1 MVVAWWWD
9 KPDEQGQV
17 SAKLL
22 DPGWMGMSW
31 HVQASS
37 ALSFA
42 RSFIVPGSVF
52 RDGRDSL
59 RGWVDGWMV
68 PRVGY
73 RIVTCLSCFDLV
85 EVERGG
91 DYYVSFWHKDL
102 RM

>member
-1 MVVAWWWD
+1 
-9 KPDEQGQV
+9 
-17 SAKLL
+17 
-22 DPGWMGMSW
+22 
-31 HVQASS
+31 
-37 ALSFA
+37 
-42 RSFIVPGSVF
+42 
-52 RDGRDSL
+52 
-59 RGWVDGWMV
+59 MV